1 MIGEFACDLISQE
14 YIASHTMNIY
24 IAIGTELSFEAVCV
38 QFVNVDSIPIK
49 QCTLVH
55 KQLQANQVVSHSL
68 LDVKVL

>member
-24 IAIGTELSFEAVCV
+24 TAIGTELSFEAVCV
-38 QFVNVDSIPIK
+38 QFVNFDLIPIT